1 MPKIS
6 AKSERK
12 EKLKEL
18 LETIKQRQDILRSKK
33 VFAGF
38 DGFVDTIVKIIRTK
52 RKNKSPEF
60 FRTKKEFA
68 KYVLA
73 KGESSFGLE
82 LGEESTRIG
91 GNMPILSNALGVLGM
106 QVNCIGTLGHPQ
118 IHPVFKNLSPNCK
131 LYSFGNAGVSTAYE
145 FNDGK
150 MLIAQMGELN
160 SLGWS
165 DLNSMIGI
173 NELAAA
179 YRSSDLLC
187 LVNWSEIEK
196 ATEIWK
202 GLLNEVVTKEN
213 KSDQVGYAFVDLA
226 DCSRKSKQAIRE
238 MLDLINEF
246 SKYRKVFLGLNRNEL
261 TEVANAL
268 LHRKKTSDLQKQ
280 AEKIFT
286 RMEIEGLVIHSS
298 KEAFLFKKNKM
309 FLENSFYIKQPLVST
324 GAGDHFNA
332 GFCTGLMLDTD
343 PSLCLLLAHC
353 VSGSFVETGVSPK
366 CEELIRFLED
376 KIH

>member
-1 MPKIS
+1 MPK
-6 AKSERK
+6 KSSTADRRK
-12 EKLKEL
+12 TVSEL
-18 LETIKQRQDILRSKK
+18 LAIIKDKQQTLQSKK

-38 DGFVDTIVKIIRTK
+38 DGFVDTIVKIIKAK
-52 RKNKSPEF
+52 RKNKPSEY

-68 KYVLA
+68 KYILA

-106 QVNCIGTLGHPQ
+106 HVNCIGTLGQPQ
-118 IHPVFKNLSPNCK
+118 IHPVFKSLSSNCR

-160 SLGWS
+160 SIGWS
-165 DLNSMIGI
+165 DLVSIIGE
-173 NELAAA
+173 NELANT
-179 YRSSDLLC
+179 YQNSDLLC

-202 GLLNEVVTKEN
+202 GLLNEVVAKEN
-213 KSDQVGYAFVDLA
+213 KSGQSGYAFVDLA
-226 DCSRKSKQAIRE
+226 DCSRKSKHAVRE

-286 RMEIEGLVIHSS
+286 KMEIEGLVVHSS
-298 KEAFLFKKNKM
+298 KDAFLFKKNRM
-309 FLENSFYIKQPLVST
+309 YFENSFYNKQPLVST

-332 GFCTGLMLDTD
+332 GFCTGLMLDAD

-353 VSGSFVETGVSPK
+353 VSGSFVETGISPK
-366 CEELIRFLED
+366 WGDLILFLED
-376 KIH
+376 KIN